1 MIYGTMILMNKRT
14 WVEIDTNAIS
24 KNIKNY
30 RKILPKNTKLMS
42 VVKANAYGHDLNI
55 TAKTVIDSGID
66 YLSVFNFEDALIL
79 RKTHKNIPILVL
91 KQIDIFDI
99 NSAIKSKIDVTISSL
114 FTLNDIVNNKDF
126 KKNKNKLKVHLKIDT
141 GLSRQGILIQDLKKV
156 IELLK
161 ESTNIELI
169 GLYTHFAGTESRKFN
184 NYTKSQV
191 AELLIWQKELNDA
204 GFNFITHASA
214 TSGVLLEPSLA
225 FDMVRMG
232 IGTYGLWPSSEMKS
246 LKEND
251 LKLYPVLSWKT
262 VISEIKTVPP
272 NTGIGYDVSYKTQD
286 KTKVA
291 VLPIGYWDGL
301 PRAVSNNIDVL
312 INGTRCRL
320 LGRVMMNMCIV
331 DIGKVK
337 KPVVGNEV
345 TIIGKSGKQV
355 VSAEEL
361 AICGGTI
368 NYEIVTRIN
377 PEIKRIAV

>member
-1 MIYGTMILMNKRT
+1 MNKRT

-42 VVKANAYGHDLNI
+42 VIKANAYGHDLNI
-55 TAKTVIDSGID
+55 TAKTAIDSGID

-79 RKTHKNIPILVL
+79 RKKYKNIPILVL

-99 NSAIKSKIDVTISSL
+99 NSAIKSKIDITISSL
-114 FTLNDIVNNKDF
+114 FTLNDIVGSKDF
-126 KKNKNKLKVHLKIDT
+126 KKSKNKLRVHLKVDT
-141 GLSRQGILIQDLKKV
+141 GLSRQGFLIQDLKKV
-156 IELLK
+156 VELLK

-191 AELLIWQKELNDA
+191 AELLIWQKEFNDT
-204 GFNFITHASA
+204 GFKFITHASA

-225 FDMVRMG
+225 FDMVRLG

-345 TIIGKSGKQV
+345 IIIGKSGKQV